1 MSGWTMPVQ
10 QASFKGVQFDVIAV
24 DETFDKAIAEHA
36 YPFVNGADLEDMG
49 LNPQTIKLQAVCFG
63 EGYYTDYKKL
73 LNVVQQRGADVLVHP
88 IRGRIPNMILV
99 SANLRHDAENV
110 NYVALDLTF
119 GEAIPLKPI
128 FVFEH
133 SLLAKIDRYLN
144 LVDKFIGDMLAWW
157 VKGME
162 VVAFAHNAKSRLLSQ
177 WSAIFGC
184 FEQLN
189 ALFELNQNVNTLPV
203 GVSKSDFQKQGEQAL
218 QLFYDV
224 ILAQSKTHKFNTTLG
239 VKAEFNELMR
249 DIDKVLNIPRLLVT
263 GQHQRITPA
272 SQFFAMQKNGRS
284 AIKSRLSVDD
294 VKNLNCALHLISCN
308 VLAKTTANII
318 ETYAENLTPTEIEY
332 ITQQTRLLML
342 KTLNFVRELQ
352 HLKRTAEN
360 AAEPNNGL
368 YTASY
373 VLAEGLRNMASELMQ
388 IAVTTINQKPPLIV
402 KEVAFNGTLQQ
413 VAHDFYRDYR
423 RSSELLRLNPQI
435 RQPNWIEAGTL
446 LNCYSE

>member
-1 MSGWTMPVQ
+1 
-10 QASFKGVQFDVIAV
+10 
-24 DETFDKAIAEHA
+24 
-36 YPFVNGADLEDMG
+36 
-49 LNPQTIKLQAVCFG
+49 LQAVCFG

-119 GEAIPLKPI
+119 REATPLKPI

-177 WSAIFGC
+177 WGAIFGC

-203 GVSKSDFQKQGEQAL
+203 GVSKSAFQKQGVQAL

-224 ILAQSKTHKFNTTLG
+224 ILAQSKTHQFNTTLG

-263 GQHQRITPA
+263 GQHQRITSA
-272 SQFFAMQKNGRS
+272 SQFFAMQKKWSVSDKISFIGR
-284 AIKSRLSVDD
+284 
-294 VKNLNCALHLISCN
+294 
-308 VLAKTTANII
+308 
-318 ETYAENLTPTEIEY
+318 
-332 ITQQTRLLML
+332 
-342 KTLNFVRELQ
+342 
-352 HLKRTAEN
+352 
-360 AAEPNNGL
+360 
-368 YTASY
+368 
-373 VLAEGLRNMASELMQ
+373 
-388 IAVTTINQKPPLIV
+388 
-402 KEVAFNGTLQQ
+402 
-413 VAHDFYRDYR
+413 
-423 RSSELLRLNPQI
+423 
-435 RQPNWIEAGTL
+435 
-446 LNCYSE
+446 